1 MFLKTSNSKFYRKLI
16 TQYQLNYKYL
26 KPKKMTNHVTI
37 SIPRWIK
44 IYLWITAFITISASL
59 AGYFKPDAL
68 LKTWEALLAAG
79 ALSLA
84 GPLGLFLSRNVATA
98 VVTAFALV
106 KNNSSMIKLVLL
118 LRIVSDGL
126 DLINNLIAGN
136 MPVAIMGGVMCLIEI
151 FAFSKIKS

>member
-1 MFLKTSNSKFYRKLI
+1 
-16 TQYQLNYKYL
+16 
-26 KPKKMTNHVTI
+26 MTNDSTA
-37 SIPRWIK
+37 IPKWII
-44 IYLWITAFITISASL
+44 IYLWVTAFITIGASL

-68 LKTWEALLAAG
+68 LGTWEALPAAG

-98 VVTAFALV
+98 VVTIFGLLQ
-106 KNNSSMIKLVLL
+106 KNASMIKIVLL

-126 DLINNLIAGN
+126 DLVNNIIAGN

-151 FAFSKIKS
+151 FAFTKIKA